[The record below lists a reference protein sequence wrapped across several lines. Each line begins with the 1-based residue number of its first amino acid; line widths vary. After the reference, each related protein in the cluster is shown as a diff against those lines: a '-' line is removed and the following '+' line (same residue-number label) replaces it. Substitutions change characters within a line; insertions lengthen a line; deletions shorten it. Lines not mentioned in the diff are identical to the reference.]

1 MSLDSPV
8 KVRNFPEGYAGE
20 ALHAFPPK
28 LPDHVSN
35 SEHLQEIH
43 WFSSYRPRDSASLP
57 FLSKAAIDTHPFGR
71 GTALLWAGS
80 RVR

>member
-57 FLSKAAIDTHPFGR
+57 FLSKAAIDTHPSLGGAQLSFGLAR
-71 GTALLWAGS
+71 E
-80 RVR
+80 